1 MSELIEGEIFE
12 FSNRKNAGLDV
23 RLCWIIGS
31 KVTYVTV
38 FDEAEQRMY
47 NPIPVPEGINPNE
60 VFSSPFSY
68 TDER

>member
-1 MSELIEGEIFE
+1 MSELVDGEIFE
-12 FSNRKNAGLDV
+12 FSERHGAGLDV

-38 FDEAEQRMY
+38 YDEAQERMY
-47 NPIPVPEGINPNE
+47 NPIPVPEGTDPNT
-60 VFSSPFSY
+60 VFNSPFSF